1 MSWDMTQFR
10 LVRGISVSIG
20 RAPISEIKARYSLFQ
35 RNVANIVPEYTAPDP
50 EACCLNIRRT
60 EHLGAKSLRKI
71 PENKLRTH
79 VSFTEVFDAI
89 FHFVLLT
96 NGRK

>member
-1 MSWDMTQFR
+1 MTPFR
-10 LVRGISVSIG
+10 LVRGINVLKG
-20 RAPISEIKARYSLFQ
+20 RAPILEMKARYSLFH
-35 RNVANIVPEYTAPDP
+35 RNVANILPEYTAPDP
-50 EACCLNIRRT
+50 EARCLNIRRT
-60 EHLGAKSLRKI
+60 EHLGNKVLRKI

-89 FHFVLLT
+89 FHFVPFT